1 MRFAKALASGIFDGG
16 RSMAGSIAAVVTR
29 SSPDDHN
36 VLSYLFF
43 LSCSGDLPLRS
54 RPSQTGNPI
63 NRFYNRL
70 NESIIGMMKR

>member
-36 VLSYLFF
+36 VLSYLF
-43 LSCSGDLPLRS
+43 S
-54 RPSQTGNPI
+54 
-63 NRFYNRL
+63 FYHVL
-70 NESIIGMMKR
+70 GIYPCVPGQVKRETQLVAFTIASTKAS